1 MKKRLALTMWVWLAF
16 CPMIMILAGNIDVVI
31 AAEKVVVIANKSLP
45 DSSLSKNDL
54 KQIALGDKTTVSG
67 NEKVTFVTLE
77 QGAVHEEFLKMIV
90 EKSSFQF
97 SNYWKQMIFT
107 GKGKPPRSFK
117 TEAELV
123 SFVSTT
129 KGAIGYVSAGADMSS
144 VKVINI
150 Q

>member
-1 MKKRLALTMWVWLAF
+1 MNKRLTDAGWPLLMVFLTVLALLG
-16 CPMIMILAGNIDVVI
+16 IAGVMT

-45 DSSLSKNDL
+45 DSSLAKNDL
-54 KQIALGDKTTVSG
+54 KQIALGDKTTVSN

-77 QGAVHEEFLKMIV
+77 QGAVHEEFLKGYV

-107 GKGKPPRSFK
+107 GKGKPPRAFK
-117 TEAELV
+117 SEAELI
-123 SFVSTT
+123 SFVAAT
-129 KGAIGYVSAGADMSS
+129 KGAIGYVSAGADVSS
-144 VKVINI
+144 VKVITI